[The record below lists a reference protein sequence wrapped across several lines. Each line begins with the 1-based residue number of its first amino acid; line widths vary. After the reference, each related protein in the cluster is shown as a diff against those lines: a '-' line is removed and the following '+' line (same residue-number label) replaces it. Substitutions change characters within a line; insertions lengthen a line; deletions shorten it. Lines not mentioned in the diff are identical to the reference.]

1 MHGNS
6 RGSRPVALAAAV
18 TATAAYALTAGA
30 GTALA
35 APAPP
40 AWCKSGGTLSARAM
54 PQKIRIADCD
64 LRGRTVRGANGL
76 TAVVPEDGTSL
87 VAHALRTG
95 GGGAELRID
104 VDDAAGEITISASGA
119 RVPEGR
125 PRGFR
130 AAADPCRDGTYRLQA
145 SSWPRGATIAW
156 RYHPGSGR
164 LPMTGIARGV
174 SNMVNARTDC
184 GGGSFTPPPAVDA
197 RYAGRSASRPN
208 VTAQAACGTRDRV
221 NTFGWL
227 AMTGTSGSVLAA
239 TCIWYKGGTT
249 LESDMAL
256 QERGKRWWTDGS
268 CPSGSYSAEAVA
280 THETGHVLGLDHV
293 GGPSHSELTMAPSVA
308 ACDDG
313 PATLGRGDYNGLIA
327 LYGAR

>member
-1 MHGNS
+1 MT
-6 RGSRPVALAAAV
+6 AAA
-18 TATAAYALTAGA
+18 ACALTAGT

-40 AWCKSGGTLSARAM
+40 AWCKLGGTLSARAM

-64 LRGRTVRGANGL
+64 LRGRTVRGVNGL

-87 VAHALRTG
+87 IAHALGTG
-95 GGGAELRID
+95 GAAELRID
-104 VDDAAGEITISASGA
+104 VDDDVGEVTISTSGA

-125 PRGFR
+125 PRGSR
-130 AAADPCRDGTYRLQA
+130 AAADPCLDGTYRLQA
-145 SSWPRGATIAW
+145 SRWPRGATIAW

-174 SNMVNARTDC
+174 SNMVNAHTDC
-184 GGGSFTPPPAVDA
+184 GGSRFTPPPAVDA
-197 RYAGRSASRPN
+197 RYAGQSSARPN
-208 VTAQAACGTRDRV
+208 ITAQAACETRDRV

-227 AMTGTSGSVLAA
+227 SMTGTDGSVLAA
-239 TCIWYKGGTT
+239 TCIWYRGGTT

-256 QERGKRWWTDGS
+256 QERGKRWWTSGS

-293 GGPSHSELTMAPSVA
+293 WGASHSGLTMAPSIA
-308 ACDDG
+308 ACDNG
-313 PATLGRGDYNGLIA
+313 AATLGKGDHDGLIA
-327 LYGAR
+327 LYGGR

>member
-119 RVPEGR
+119 RS
-125 PRGFR
+125 PRAGR
-130 AAADPCRDGTYRLQA
+130 AASAPPPTRAGT
-145 SSWPRGATIAW
+145 
-156 RYHPGSGR
+156 
-164 LPMTGIARGV
+164 
-174 SNMVNARTDC
+174 ART
-184 GGGSFTPPPAVDA
+184 
-197 RYAGRSASRPN
+197 ASRP
-208 VTAQAACGTRDRV
+208 
-221 NTFGWL
+221 
-227 AMTGTSGSVLAA
+227 
-239 TCIWYKGGTT
+239 
-249 LESDMAL
+249 
-256 QERGKRWWTDGS
+256 
-268 CPSGSYSAEAVA
+268 AV
-280 THETGHVLGLDHV
+280 
-293 GGPSHSELTMAPSVA
+293 
-308 ACDDG
+308 
-313 PATLGRGDYNGLIA
+313 GRGA
-327 LYGAR
+327 PRSPGATTPGRAGCR